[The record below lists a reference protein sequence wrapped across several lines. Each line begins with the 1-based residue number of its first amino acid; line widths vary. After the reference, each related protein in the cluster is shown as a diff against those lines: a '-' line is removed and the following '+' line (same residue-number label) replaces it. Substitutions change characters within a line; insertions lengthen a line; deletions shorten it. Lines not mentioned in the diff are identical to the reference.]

1 VTEVEAVE
9 QTVLS
14 PCRYLGGMSPLAP
27 QDTAISTVVTISDAA
42 LDELTKLR
50 DAEEDA
56 ASLGLRL
63 EIVSGPGEDFRYDL
77 SLDEFRKA
85 AFTDEVRTHGGLKV
99 IIPAKDLELLE
110 GAVLDYTA
118 SGGLVIRNPNK
129 PLAPVVE
136 GLVSDDV
143 LSAEI
148 EAVLAADVNPALAAH
163 GGFVT
168 YVGHD
173 DQGTAYLTMG
183 GGCHG
188 CSMSRMTML
197 EGVQTTLVEKI
208 AGVEKVRDLTDHTTG
223 ENPFYN

>member
-1 VTEVEAVE
+1 MIITITETA
-9 QTVLS
+9 LS
-14 PCRYLGGMSPLAP
+14 
-27 QDTAISTVVTISDAA
+27 
-42 LDELTKLR
+42 ELTSLR

-85 AFTDEVRTHGGLKV
+85 AFTDEVRTHGDLKV
-99 IIPAKDLELLE
+99 IIPAKDIELLE
-110 GAVLDYTA
+110 GAVLDYTS

-136 GLVSDDV
+136 GLVRDDA

-148 EAVLAADVNPALAAH
+148 ESVLAVEVNPALAAH

-168 YVGHD
+168 FVGHD
-173 DQGTAYLTMG
+173 EQGTAYLTMG

-197 EGVQTTLVEKI
+197 EGVQTTLVDKVP
-208 AGVEKVRDLTDHTTG
+208 GVDKVRDLTDHTTG
-223 ENPFYN
+223 ENPFYR